1 LSILR
6 RLGAGLREALY
17 LEHLRHILL
26 IHNNIGY
33 EAIVD
38 ISSMRNDANWSAA
51 KQLFQPQLGGLSAW
65 LVQFRRVDA
74 SESDALGPITKRVTI
89 NHVDLPTVDCPLDA
103 TEWCRGL
110 PTEHR
115 AETFATGSL
124 YPFGL
129 LVKMESFLTVKFVGM
144 DCASGS
150 LFRLPEEITGG
161 AWVGDGGIG

>member
-1 LSILR
+1 MSILR

-89 NHVDLPTVDCPLDA
+89 NHVDLPTFNCPLDA
-103 TEWCRGL
+103 TEWRMLADGASIGNLCYWI
-110 PTEHR
+110 
-115 AETFATGSL
+115 A
-124 YPFGL
+124 
-129 LVKMESFLTVKFVGM
+129 VSFWVSCEDRVLSQGEVG
-144 DCASGS
+144 GGGGY
-150 LFRLPEEITGG
+150 FRLVVQ
-161 AWVGDGGIG
+161 ASSRDHRRSVGR